1 MRTIVATADSVLFLG
16 KQGENNATQIQFPF
30 AEKWAELYGD
40 GVFQLIFQRP
50 TETEPYACVVTVDGK
65 NVCWDITNTE
75 VAIPGTGRV
84 ELCYFVG
91 GTIAISL
98 SWITKSIASLTDV
111 GDTPPEPWESWV
123 EDVLQAGSDAQ
134 SAAESATQSALDAES
149 FAHDAESARDVSVN
163 ASENAEDSAENA
175 EAWAVGTKNG
185 VPVEEGD
192 EQYHNNAKEYAEMAA
207 ASVAEGQYFGFYIDE
222 NGELYVVKTPESENL
237 DFRIDEDTGHLEV
250 VFL

>member
-1 MRTIVATADSVLFLG
+1 MRSIVASDDSVLFLG
-16 KQGENNATQIQFPF
+16 KQGENLATQIQFPY
-30 AEKWAELYGD
+30 AEKWAELYGN

-50 TETEPYACVVTVDGK
+50 TETDPYACVVTIDGE

-91 GTIAISL
+91 STLAISL

-123 EDVLQAGSDAQ
+123 EDVLQAGSEAQ
-134 SAAESATQSALDAES
+134 SSAEEARGYAEDAEGYAS
-149 FAHDAESARDVSVN
+149 EAESARDEAVN
-163 ASENAEDSAENA
+163 AGTSASENAELA
-175 EAWAVGTKNG
+175 EAWAVGTKGG
-185 VPVEEGD
+185 VPVSEEE
-192 EQYHNNAKEYAEMAA
+192 EQHENNAKYYAEMAE
-207 ASVAEGQYFGFYIDE
+207 ASVAGGQYFGFYIDDD
-222 NGELYVVKTPESENL
+222 GELYVVKTPESENL
-237 DFRIDEDTGHLEV
+237 DFRLNLDTGCLEV